1 MKCLQYFA
9 IILGITSFLISCGDD
24 TDDPKQA
31 AAALAREE
39 TPPEPPKEYL
49 FGYDLDSFEVVQNG
63 IKYGESLGKILNDHG
78 VGHRTVH
85 YLAKASKEVFDVR
98 DFKVGNN
105 YHILKSKADS
115 IPVAEVFIY
124 QEDKVN
130 YYIYDFRDSIQVS
143 HFKKDIEVK
152 IKTGSGEIESSL
164 WEAVTKAG
172 LSQKLVMEMADGI
185 YPWSINFFSVQKG
198 DKFKVVYEARYVE
211 GEFIGIGEVL
221 ACNFYHGGKDYYA
234 FNYDGAGFE
243 DFYDDKGNNLRKF
256 FLKAPVSYTR
266 ISSKFTK
273 RRYHPVQKR
282 WKAHKGTDFAAPK
295 NTPIYSTADGVVTKA
310 EYGKFN
316 GRYVKVQ
323 HNKTFTTQYLHM
335 NKIAKGIRPGKKV
348 SQGEVIGYVGKTG
361 LATGYHVCYRFWKNG
376 TQVDPFKVK
385 LPPSEPISDKLR
397 PNFESRMIP
406 LKEQLDAIPYPSE
419 EKMEKELTENAA

>member
-1 MKCLQYFA
+1 MKHFPYL
-9 IILGITSFLISCGDD
+9 ISLIGILFMISCGGDID
-24 TDDPKQA
+24 ISDKTNLSA
-31 AAALAREE
+31 AIAK
-39 TPPEPPKEYL
+39 PEPPKEYL
-49 FGYDLDSFEVVQNG
+49 FGFDLDSFAVVNDD
-63 IKYGESLGKILNDHG
+63 IKYGESLGKILNEHG
-78 VGHRTVH
+78 VGHSTVH

-105 YHILKSKADS
+105 YTLLRSRQDS
-115 IPVAEVFIY
+115 LPKAEVFIY

-152 IKTGSGEIESSL
+152 IKTGSGEITSSL
-164 WEAVTKAG
+164 WEAVLNAG
-172 LSQKLVMEMADGI
+172 LSQKLVMELADNI

-198 DKFKVVYEARYVE
+198 DKFKVIYEARYVE

-221 ACNFYHGGKDYYA
+221 ACNFHHNGKDYYA

-243 DFYDDKGNNLRKF
+243 DFYDHEGNNLRKF

-266 ISSKFTK
+266 ISSKYTK

-316 GRYVKVQ
+316 GRYVKVR

-335 NKIAKGIRPGKKV
+335 NKIAKGMKAGRKV
-348 SQGEVIGYVGKTG
+348 RQGEVIGYVGKTG

-376 TQVDPFKVK
+376 SQEDPFKVK

-397 PNFESRMIP
+397 SDYIAKMAP
-406 LKEQLDAIPYPSE
+406 LKLELDALKYPGELENDDKVE
-419 EKMEKELTENAA
+419 ETTASL